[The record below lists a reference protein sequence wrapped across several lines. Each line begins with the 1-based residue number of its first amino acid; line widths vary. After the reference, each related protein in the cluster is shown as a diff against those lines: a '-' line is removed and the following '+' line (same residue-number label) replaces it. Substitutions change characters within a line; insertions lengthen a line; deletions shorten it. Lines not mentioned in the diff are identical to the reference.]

1 MKRVFIGSKYDVDCY
16 MYVKLVS
23 EYGPDVIWIDEDIA
37 NFRYIKKQ
45 ILENSIFT
53 IDFDDASMHKLPF
66 SKLDFNKIKAV
77 KPFATTIGIFKDAVN
92 LDSEYDVVYDYKE
105 IWRMFDS
112 RIECERAI
120 EEEEA

>member
-1 MKRVFIGSKYDVDCY
+1 MKRLFIGSKYDVNCY
-16 MYVKLVS
+16 MYVKLVNR
-23 EYGPDVIWIDEDIA
+23 YGPDVIWIDEDTA

-45 ILENSIFT
+45 ILENSLIT

-66 SKLDFNKIKAV
+66 SKLDFKKIAEV
-77 KPFATTIGIFKDAVN
+77 KPYEMTVGLFKDAVN

-112 RIECERAI
+112 RIECETAM